1 MTEPGGTDF
10 LQFLQYGVLGLVI
23 VAALMGWIWFK
34 PGVDSLLS
42 DRDRLNAQLDMLNQF
57 NREVV
62 IPAITQSNELMRQIT
77 EQLWRRGQSQ

>member
-1 MTEPGGTDF
+1 MEKTGSVDV

-34 PGVDSLLS
+34 PGVDNLLS
-42 DRDRLNAQLDMLNQF
+42 DRDRLNNQLDMLNTF

-77 EQLWRRGQSQ
+77 EQLWRRNPQ